1 MPGIQNTKSTL
12 DYLGTIGTTDRGDA
26 MPETAK
32 ALVELAGFLI
42 ETATDN
48 LQRKGHI
55 ATGDTASS
63 MKIVNLDLSGV
74 NMSVD
79 VQILETYKFLDQGVK
94 GTQGGNGKYQF
105 KNNKVGKKMKSAI
118 LKWLKKRSAGGKIK
132 YKAVSRNERKNK
144 NINKTVNAA
153 KSRESLAYAVATNIK
168 KRGIDRTLFFTNAV
182 KETQKES
189 KKRFAASLKI
199 DIINQINGN

>member
-1 MPGIQNTKSTL
+1 MPGIQNNKSTL

-48 LQRKGHI
+48 LQRKGNI

-63 MKIVNLDLSGV
+63 MKAVNLDLSGV

-79 VQILETYKFLDQGVK
+79 IQILSTYKFLDQGVK
-94 GTQGGNGKYQF
+94 GTQGGTGKYSF
-105 KNNKVGKKMKSAI
+105 KNNFVGKKMHSAI
-118 LKWLKKRSAGGKIK
+118 KKWLNKRGRGGRVK
-132 YKAVSRNERKNK
+132 YTAVSKNESKNK
-144 NINKTVNAA
+144 KINKLGSKDAI
-153 KSRESLAYAVATNIK
+153 AYAVATNIK

-189 KKRFAASLKI
+189 KKRFAQALKI
-199 DIINQINGN
+199 DIINQLNGN